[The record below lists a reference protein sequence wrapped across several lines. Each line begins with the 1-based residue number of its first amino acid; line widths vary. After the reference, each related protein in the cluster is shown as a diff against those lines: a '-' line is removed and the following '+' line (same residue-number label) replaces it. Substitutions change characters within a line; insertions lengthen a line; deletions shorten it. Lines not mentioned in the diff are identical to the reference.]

1 MASQDKR
8 MEIILASPRGFCAG
22 VVRAIDIVNMCIDKF
37 GTPIYVRHEIVHNPH
52 VVNELKERG
61 AIFVDELRDIPPDS
75 TVIFSAHGVSP
86 AVWDE
91 ARKKNLHIIDATC
104 PLVTKVHSESI
115 KYKKQ
120 GYSIILIGHEGHDE
134 VIGTMGEAPDQT
146 YLIESESQV
155 NQLNV
160 EHPEKTIALTQT
172 TLSVEDTKDIISS
185 LKVKFPNLVARNDIC
200 YATSNRQ
207 EAVKQLAS
215 QVDMVLV
222 IGATNS
228 SNCARLREVAENC
241 GIPAYLI
248 DGPEA
253 INPSWLDNY
262 DKIGV
267 TSGAST
273 PEQLIDAVITKCNPA
288 KVSTLETKKENV
300 SFVLP
305 KELRN

>member
-1 MASQDKR
+1 MAGD
-8 MEIILASPRGFCAG
+8 
-22 VVRAIDIVNMCIDKF
+22 
-37 GTPIYVRHEIVHNPH
+37 
-52 VVNELKERG
+52 
-61 AIFVDELRDIPPDS
+61 
-75 TVIFSAHGVSP
+75 
-86 AVWDE
+86 
-91 ARKKNLHIIDATC
+91 
-104 PLVTKVHSESI
+104 
-115 KYKKQ
+115 KKQ

-155 NQLNV
+155 NELKV
-160 EHPEKTIALTQT
+160 AHPEKTIALTQT
-172 TLSVEDTKDIISS
+172 TLSVEDTKDVISS

-241 GIPAYLI
+241 GIPSYLI

-253 INPSWLDNY
+253 IDPTWLDTY

-273 PEQLIDAVITKCNPA
+273 PEQLIDAVIAECNPA
-288 KVSTLETKKENV
+288 KVSTLEIKKENV

-305 KELRN
+305 KELRS

>member
-1 MASQDKR
+1 

-22 VVRAIDIVNMCIDKF
+22 VVRAIDIVKMCIDKF

-52 VVNELKERG
+52 VVNELKELG
-61 AIFVDELRDIPPDS
+61 AIFVEELSDIPPNS

-86 AVWDE
+86 GVWEE
-91 ARKKNLHIIDATC
+91 ARVKNLHIIDATC
-104 PLVTKVHSESI
+104 PLVTKVHLESI

-134 VIGTMGEAPDQT
+134 VIGTMGEAPEQT
-146 YLIESESQV
+146 YLIESESQID
-155 NQLNV
+155 QLEV
-160 EHPEKTIALTQT
+160 THPEKTIALTQT

-185 LKVKFPNLVARNDIC
+185 LKEKFPNLVARNDIC

-215 QVDMVLV
+215 QVDLVLV

-248 DGPEA
+248 DGPES
-253 INPSWLDNY
+253 IETDWLDNY
-262 DKIGV
+262 HKIGI

-273 PEQLIDAVITKCNPA
+273 PEQLIDAVITKCNSR
-288 KVSTLETKKENV
+288 KVSTLEVKKENV

-305 KELRN
+305 KELRD

>member
-1 MASQDKR
+1 

-61 AIFVDELRDIPPDS
+61 AIFVDELCDIPPDS

-273 PEQLIDAVITKCNPA
+273 PEQLIDAVITKCKPA

>member
-1 MASQDKR
+1 

-61 AIFVDELRDIPPDS
+61 AIFVDELSDIPPDS

-155 NQLNV
+155 NQLKV

-273 PEQLIDAVITKCNPA
+273 PEQLIDAVITKCKPA

>member
-1 MASQDKR
+1 

-61 AIFVDELRDIPPDS
+61 AIFVDELSDIPPDS
-75 TVIFSAHGVSP
+75 TVIFSDHGVSP

-155 NQLNV
+155 NQLKV

>member
-1 MASQDKR
+1 

-22 VVRAIDIVNMCIDKF
+22 VVRAIDIVKMCIDKF

-61 AIFVDELRDIPPDS
+61 AIFVDELSDIPPNS

-155 NQLNV
+155 NELKV
-160 EHPEKTIALTQT
+160 AHPEKTIALTQT
-172 TLSVEDTKDIISS
+172 TLSVEDTKDVISS

-241 GIPAYLI
+241 GIPSYLI
-248 DGPEA
+248 DGPED
-253 INPSWLDNY
+253 IDPTWLDTY

-273 PEQLIDAVITKCNPA
+273 PEQLIDAVITECNPA
-288 KVSTLETKKENV
+288 KVSTLEIKKENV

-305 KELRN
+305 KELRS

>member
-1 MASQDKR
+1 

-288 KVSTLETKKENV
+288 TVSTLETKKENV

>member
-1 MASQDKR
+1 

-61 AIFVDELRDIPPDS
+61 AIFVDELSDIPPDS

-155 NQLNV
+155 NQLKV

-253 INPSWLDNY
+253 INPSWLDSY

-273 PEQLIDAVITKCNPA
+273 PEQLIDAVITKCKPA

>member
-1 MASQDKR
+1 
-8 MEIILASPRGFCAG
+8 MEITLASPRGFCAG

-61 AIFVDELRDIPPDS
+61 AIFVDELSDIPPNS
-75 TVIFSAHGVSP
+75 NVIFSAHGVSP
-86 AVWDE
+86 AVWNE
-91 ARKKNLHIIDATC
+91 ASKKNLNIIDATC

-134 VIGTMGEAPDQT
+134 VIGTMGEAPEQT

-155 NQLNV
+155 NELEV
-160 EHPEKTIALTQT
+160 AHPEKTIALTQT

-185 LKVKFPNLVARNDIC
+185 LKGKFPNLVARNDIC

-215 QVDMVLV
+215 QVDVVLV

-241 GIPAYLI
+241 GIPSYLI
-248 DGPEA
+248 DGPES
-253 INPSWLDNY
+253 IDPTWLDAY
-262 DKIGV
+262 DKIGI

-288 KVSTLETKKENV
+288 KVSTLEVKTENV

-305 KELRN
+305 KELRT

>member
-1 MASQDKR
+1 

-61 AIFVDELRDIPPDS
+61 AIFVDELSDIPPDS
-75 TVIFSAHGVSP
+75 TVIYSAHGVSP

-155 NQLNV
+155 NQLKV

>member
-1 MASQDKR
+1 
-8 MEIILASPRGFCAG
+8 
-22 VVRAIDIVNMCIDKF
+22 
-37 GTPIYVRHEIVHNPH
+37 
-52 VVNELKERG
+52 
-61 AIFVDELRDIPPDS
+61 
-75 TVIFSAHGVSP
+75 
-86 AVWDE
+86 
-91 ARKKNLHIIDATC
+91 
-104 PLVTKVHSESI
+104 
-115 KYKKQ
+115 
-120 GYSIILIGHEGHDE
+120 
-134 VIGTMGEAPDQT
+134 MGEAPDQT

-155 NQLNV
+155 NQLKV

-273 PEQLIDAVITKCNPA
+273 PEHLIDAVITKCNPA

>member
-61 AIFVDELRDIPPDS
+61 AIFVDELSDIPPDS

-146 YLIESESQV
+146 YLIESGSQV

-273 PEQLIDAVITKCNPA
+273 PEQLIDAVITKCKPA

>member
-1 MASQDKR
+1 MKNK
-8 MEIILASPRGFCAG
+8 EIKVLLASPRGFCAG
-22 VVRAIDIVNMCIDKF
+22 VDRAIEIVKKSIDKY
-37 GTPIYVRHEIVHNPH
+37 GAPVYVRHEIVHNPH

-61 AIFVDELRDIPPDS
+61 AIFVDELSDIPPDS

-155 NQLNV
+155 NQLKV